1 MSGHTPGPWRVVL
14 YDCGDISHRDH
25 NGPCPGVF
33 AAPEHDCAIVHWDG
47 FKQEFWSSANGDQR
61 QIEANAALI
70 SAAPDML
77 EALEAAVA
85 DLEQTLRWRGEG
97 WECSEDKL
105 LGKARA
111 AIAKARGES

>member
-1 MSGHTPGPWRVVL
+1 MAGHTPGPWSVAYHDGNDQAVVSGQHTEIATCWHHCVVEL
-14 YDCGDISHRDH
+14 
-25 NGPCPGVF
+25 
-33 AAPEHDCAIVHWDG
+33 ET
-47 FKQEFWSSANGDQR
+47 QMQ
-61 QIEANAALI
+61 ANARLI

-111 AIAKARGES
+111 AIAKARGAA